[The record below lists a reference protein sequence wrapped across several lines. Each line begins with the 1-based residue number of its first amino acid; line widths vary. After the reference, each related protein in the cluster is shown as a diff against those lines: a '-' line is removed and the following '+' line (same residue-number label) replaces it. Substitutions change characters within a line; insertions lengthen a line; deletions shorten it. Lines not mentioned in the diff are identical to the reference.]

1 MKIDTEHLHFWM
13 CAIRASNNPMRTL
26 DAFWSGQLKSKEWLI
41 KNLTPHIDDF
51 VSVDIHGGWVG
62 ALASLMFQS
71 DIGPSYR
78 YIRSVDIDP
87 LCEHVATMMNKIE
100 EQDGRFKAITSDMC
114 TVPIH
119 GDVIINTSCEH
130 ITQEQYELWLN
141 NVPNNSLIVL
151 QSNDYKIPEHIR
163 TCMTLQEFEE
173 QSHINKLYSGSLK
186 LPLYTRH
193 MIIGRK
199 C

>member
-1 MKIDTEHLHFWM
+1 MKIDIEHLHFWM
-13 CAIRASNNPMRTL
+13 CAIRESNNPMRTL

-41 KNLTPHIDDF
+41 RNLTPHIDDF

-71 DIGPSYR
+71 EIGPSYR

-100 EQDGRFKAITSDMC
+100 EQDGRFKAITGDMC
-114 TVPIH
+114 VVPIH
-119 GDVIINTSCEH
+119 GNVVINTSCEH
-130 ITQEQYELWLN
+130 ITQEQYESWLN
-141 NVPNNSLIVL
+141 NVPKDSLIVL

-163 TCMTLQEFEE
+163 TCTTLQEFEK

-186 LPLYTRH
+186 LQLYTRH

-199 C
+199 Y

>member
-1 MKIDTEHLHFWM
+1 
-13 CAIRASNNPMRTL
+13 
-26 DAFWSGQLKSKEWLI
+26 
-41 KNLTPHIDDF
+41 
-51 VSVDIHGGWVG
+51 
-62 ALASLMFQS
+62 
-71 DIGPSYR
+71 
-78 YIRSVDIDP
+78 
-87 LCEHVATMMNKIE
+87 MMNKIE
-100 EQDGRFKAITSDMC
+100 EQDGRFRAITGDMC

-119 GDVIINTSCEH
+119 GDVVINTSCEH

-141 NVPNNSLIVL
+141 NVPNNCLIVL

-193 MIIGRK
+193 MIIGKK
-199 C
+199 CIV